1 MGNLK
6 SNKTKEEWDMLLD
19 IAKENLAQKINTLNG
34 DSDSKI
40 TRLEIINHADNK
52 RPIGRLLTLYK
63 ELGDF
68 DNIELSYQDN
78 KQTLKIFLR

>member
-6 SNKTKEEWDMLLD
+6 TNKTKEEWDMLLD

-40 TRLEIINHADNK
+40 TRLEVINHADNK